1 MPLQP
6 PLYSRILTH
15 NPDQTFHSSIAMRH
29 LSIAAN
35 TLAIYSWKFGER
47 LAKLFKKFDIFSLHI
62 CFPKLEVNKFFLK
75 LLPTV
80 IYFTLDVT
88 VCTRLQFPGASRDNE
103 KKSENETER
112 VGGSAKKKTLVRF
125 CEQRVAQGV
134 SIYNKREPFSRR
146 VPPLSPRSIMSAR
159 QPAMWDTMSRS
170 VAENG
175 TKERERGREREFIC
189 QLQSQMAAREKE
201 REWVRERGDKSPPG
215 EETVEAKKNV
225 IMDKRVYHW
234 EWGKNLNFTSLVRVQ
249 YVALCISTLYNIDEP
264 VCVCSPV

>member
-1 MPLQP
+1 M
-6 PLYSRILTH
+6 
-15 NPDQTFHSSIAMRH
+15 
-29 LSIAAN
+29 
-35 TLAIYSWKFGER
+35 
-47 LAKLFKKFDIFSLHI
+47 HI
-62 CFPKLEVNKFFLK
+62 CFPILEVNKFFLK

-112 VGGSAKKKTLVRF
+112 VGGSAKKKMLVRF

-175 TKERERGREREFIC
+175 TKERERERENSFA
-189 QLQSQMAAREKE
+189 SFKVKWPHERKRESEYERGETRARREK
-201 REWVRERGDKSPPG
+201 RR
-215 EETVEAKKNV
+215 
-225 IMDKRVYHW
+225 
-234 EWGKNLNFTSLVRVQ
+234 
-249 YVALCISTLYNIDEP
+249 
-264 VCVCSPV
+264 